1 MNDMDKFDETILSI
15 LEGDARI
22 SNVDLADR
30 IGLSPPAC
38 LRRVQALERSGV
50 ISGYHAKLN
59 RRALGRSFA
68 AYMTVGLSSQKK
80 AAHEAF
86 EAAVKAAPQVA
97 ECHNITGSF
106 EYLLRV
112 EVADLDAYKEFHTEI
127 LGALPDVAS
136 ITSFVVM
143 ASPKERIG

>member
-1 MNDMDKFDETILSI
+1 MAEIDQIDETILI
-15 LEGDARI
+15 ALQRNARI
-22 SNVDLADR
+22 SNVDLADLA
-30 IGLSPPAC
+30 GLSPSAC

-59 RRALGRSFA
+59 PRALGRDFVS
-68 AYMTVGLSSQKK
+68 YITVGLSSQRK

-86 EAAVKAAPQVA
+86 EAAVKDAPQVV
-97 ECHNITGSF
+97 ECHNVTGSF

-112 EVADLDAYKEFHTEI
+112 EVADLDAYKEFHTQI

-136 ITSFVVM
+136 ITSLVVM
-143 ASPKERIG
+143 ASPKDRFT